1 MPGSQL
7 ASGWLVI
14 LLSLLAELGC
24 VVCPPTVPW
33 PHETGCVVWPPHCV
47 VLGHESFSV
56 AFGEWVP
63 VVWVPSDGGKEGSGC
78 LVDGKVSLLV
88 SAPDYVR
95 GPEMSSHTEP
105 GSQSQLGV
113 WQWGEAVILSTS
125 PGSDAHRKT
134 VSVT

>member
-7 ASGWLVI
+7 ASGWLVF

-24 VVCPPTVPW
+24 VVCLPTVPW
-33 PHETGCVVWPPHCV
+33 PHETGCGVAPTLC
-47 VLGHESFSV
+47 GAESFSV
-56 AFGEWVP
+56 AFGEWAP

-78 LVDGKVSLLV
+78 LVDGKVSLLA
-88 SAPDYVR
+88 SAPDYVW
-95 GPEMSSHTEP
+95 GPEMLSHTEP

-125 PGSDAHRKT
+125 PGSDAHPKT